1 MKLLWSIRD
10 WALGQFIGE
19 VPAED
24 ALCEFDCRKPQ
35 CTEGEWENCVRRLRH
50 AAGELMPTKR
60 PPSEAVA
67 ELMPAKEADLEPVA
81 ELMPAD
87 AAIRHDSD
95 RLFNL
100 IAVERGQEFQ
110 LP

>member
-1 MKLLWSIRD
+1 MNLLRNIRD
-10 WALGQFIGE
+10 WALGQFIAE
-19 VPAED
+19 ISAED

-35 CTEGEWENCVRRLRH
+35 CTEGEWENCVRRLQH
-50 AAGELMPTKR
+50 AAGELMPTNR

-67 ELMPAKEADLEPVA
+67 EWTPAKEADLEPVA
-81 ELMPAD
+81 ELMHAD
-87 AAIRHDSD
+87 TAVRHDSD

-100 IAVERGQEFQ
+100 TALERGQGFQ